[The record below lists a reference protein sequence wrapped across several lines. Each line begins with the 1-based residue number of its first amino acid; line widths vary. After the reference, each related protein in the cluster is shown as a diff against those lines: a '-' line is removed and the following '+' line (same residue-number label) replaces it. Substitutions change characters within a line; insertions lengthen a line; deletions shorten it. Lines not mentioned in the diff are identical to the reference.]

1 MPVIHQQESPGEKL
15 AVDVKEAAQRLSV
28 SPGSIRKLIRARRL
42 PRISGIRKILV
53 PVAALQN
60 FVDESVSLAE

>member
-1 MPVIHQQESPGEKL
+1 MIAVTEIENPGAKL

-42 PRISGIRKILV
+42 SRIGGIRKILV
-53 PVAALQN
+53 PVASLQN
-60 FVDESVSLAE
+60 FVSESINLAE